1 MSAAATLILAFGMSM
16 DAFAAALGKGA
27 ALHRPRMSEA
37 LRTGLIFGAIEMLTP
52 VIGWA
57 AGMTAAAWI
66 ADIDHWAAF
75 VILGVLGGRM
85 AFHAIGRPASEAP
98 ARTRHSLTVLV
109 LTAVGTSLDAM
120 AVGVTLALMGVDI
133 LWAALAIGLTTFL
146 MTTLGTLAG
155 RWMGPLFG
163 RGAELMGGLCLVAI
177 GTKILLDHTLFV
189 G

>member
-27 ALHRPRMSEA
+27 ALHRPRFIEA
-37 LRTGLIFGAIEMLTP
+37 IRTGLIFGVIETLTP
-52 VIGWA
+52 LIGWA

-75 VILGVLGGRM
+75 AILGVLGARM
-85 AFHAIGRPASEAP
+85 SFHAIRRQTQDEAP
-98 ARTRHSLTVLV
+98 RSRHSLTILV
-109 LTAVGTSLDAM
+109 LTAIGTSLDAM

-133 LWAALAIGLTTFL
+133 LTAALAIGAATFL

-177 GTKILLDHTLFV
+177 GTKILLDHTLFL